1 MGPHLACMSKQGS
14 IRAYARHR
22 GCDEKSVRNAIKA
35 GRITK
40 ESDGTIDPDK
50 ADAQWEANTN
60 RPSNRGNRKVRRKGD
75 DEELLPVPNAAIE
88 QVRQTVGTNGDSVTL
103 LEARVAKTIADA
115 HQSHLKAM
123 RMDGALIDR
132 IAAERFVFAWYRQLR
147 DTLVS
152 WPARVSAVLAS
163 DLGIEQADLHALL
176 ESHVHDLCTDLAAI
190 EPERLE

>member
-1 MGPHLACMSKQGS
+1 MSKRQS
-14 IRAYARHR
+14 IRAYGRHR
-22 GCDEKSVRNAIKA
+22 GCDEKSVRNAIKV

-60 RPSNRGNRKVRRKGD
+60 RPSNRGNQKAHRKGD
-75 DEELLPVPNAAIE
+75 DEELLPVPNAAID

-132 IAAERFVFAWYRQLR
+132 ICRCDPLC
-147 DTLVS
+147 
-152 WPARVSAVLAS
+152 
-163 DLGIEQADLHALL
+163 LGNL
-176 ESHVHDLCTDLAAI
+176 SCRCHVI
-190 EPERLE
+190 

>member
-1 MGPHLACMSKQGS
+1 MSKRQS
-14 IRAYARHR
+14 NRAYARHR

-40 ESDGTIDPDK
+40 EFDGTIDPAK

-60 RPSNRGNRKVRRKGD
+60 RPSNRGNRKARKKGD
-75 DEELLPVPNAAIE
+75 DDELLPVPNAAIE
-88 QVRQTVGTNGDSVTL
+88 QVRQTLGTNSDSVTL

-132 IAAERFVFAWYRQLR
+132 LAAERFVFAWDRQLR

-163 DLGIEQADLHALL
+163 DLGVAGHQRRSVVSGRVDGTTEFVGDD
-176 ESHVHDLCTDLAAI
+176 SHGLGLSVSAC
-190 EPERLE
+190 